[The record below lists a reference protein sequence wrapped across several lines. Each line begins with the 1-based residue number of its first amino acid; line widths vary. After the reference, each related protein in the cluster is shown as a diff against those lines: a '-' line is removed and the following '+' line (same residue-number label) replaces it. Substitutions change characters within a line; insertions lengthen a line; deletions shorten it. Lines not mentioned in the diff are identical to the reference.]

1 MNEYEINNLTP
12 YTIYAISVAAGNF
25 IGFGE
30 DTITSFLTTEE
41 GECMLKHEC
50 YKHRMCN
57 SQHCAANVLKFGHLF
72 TSVY

>member
-1 MNEYEINNLTP
+1 
-12 YTIYAISVAAGNF
+12 
-25 IGFGE
+25 
-30 DTITSFLTTEE
+30 
-41 GECMLKHEC
+41 MLKHEC